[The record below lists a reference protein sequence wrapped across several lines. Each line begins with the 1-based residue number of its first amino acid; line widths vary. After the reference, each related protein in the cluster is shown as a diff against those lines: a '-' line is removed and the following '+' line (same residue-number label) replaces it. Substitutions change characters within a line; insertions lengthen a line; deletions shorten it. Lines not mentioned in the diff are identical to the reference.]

1 MAKNV
6 TRVKGD
12 KVRFGVIGLGVMGRE
27 HCAGFSAIAEARLA
41 AVCDGFGDSARKVG
55 ETHGVPYFTDH
66 RALIASGLC
75 DAVLIATPHPVRP
88 PIALDVMNAGI
99 HLLSEKPLAEC
110 VSAAD
115 LMIKTARRKKV
126 ALGIMFQRR
135 ASPPVLKALEW
146 VRSGALGAVCRA
158 TLIAPEF
165 RPQAYYNS
173 GAWRGTWK
181 GEGGGV
187 MINQAPHWLDLFI
200 LFGGMPSEVFGR
212 CSTRLHQMET
222 EDVAEALLTY
232 PDGGS
237 GYFYATTNEPGS
249 GNMLEVF
256 GTKGKL
262 CYRDDS
268 LTLQR
273 FSESVTDFSARTELP
288 FSKPDCLVEAPFQSS
303 ETGGHVNIIR
313 NFARHL
319 LHNEPLLSPGEEGLK
334 SLELANAV
342 WLSAHLKKPVKLP
355 LNRKAYDRFLA
366 AKRG

>member
-1 MAKNV
+1 MAKNM

-12 KVRFGVIGLGVMGRE
+12 KVRFGVIGLGVMGRD
-27 HCAGFSAIAEARLA
+27 HCTCLPTVPEATLT
-41 AVCDGFGDSARKVG
+41 AVCDGFGDSARKMG
-55 ETHGVPYFTDH
+55 EQCQVPSFTDH

-88 PIALDVMNAGI
+88 PIALDVMNAGL

-115 LMIKTARRKKV
+115 LMIRTARRKKV

-135 ASPPVLKALEW
+135 ASPPVLKAQAW
-146 VRSGALGAVCRA
+146 IASGALGTVCRA

-200 LFGGMPSEVFGR
+200 LFGGMPCEVYGR
-212 CSTRLHQMET
+212 CATRLHKMET

-249 GNMLEVF
+249 GNMLEVS

-262 CYRDDS
+262 CYRDDV

-273 FSESVTDFSARTELP
+273 FSEPVPEFSARTELP
-288 FSKPDCLVEAPFQSS
+288 FGKPECLKEEPFTVP
-303 ETGGHVNIIR
+303 ETWGHADIIR
-313 NFARHL
+313 NFVRHL
-319 LHNEPLLSPGEEGLK
+319 LHGDPLLAPGADGLK

-342 WLSAHLKKPVKLP
+342 WLSAHLKRPVKLP
-355 LNRKAYDRFLA
+355 LSRRAYDKFLA
-366 AKRG
+366 GKRA